1 LLRPRKQVQV
11 DKCRRIKFDRYRAEV
26 SRGVAVWRTVQ
37 VRAGRK
43 TIGVLMGYL
52 ALFTG
57 TYDAQIRQAFQEK
70 CRELDLNLLT
80 VYAGA
85 LGDPRLWSV
94 DENSVFDLMH
104 PDCVDGLILIS
115 SCLSSLFGV
124 DSVHHL
130 ARLHR
135 SLPLCS
141 IGIDIPG
148 VPSVVIDNRGG
159 MEAVLEHLIV
169 EHGCRR
175 PAFIAGAAG
184 NPEADVRL
192 GAYADVLRRH
202 DLAFDAAL
210 VVDGNFTNRD
220 GQAAM
225 EQLFARGVQFDA
237 VAAASDNMAFGA
249 MAVLR
254 KHGRRVPLELPVT
267 GFDDVQMAR
276 LDSPPLTTVAQP
288 FARMAGEAIHV
299 ILEQLAGRPVADC
312 VELPALLLVRQSCG
326 CGVRTRVAKPSH
338 RASASVPAAE
348 YLRTHGDALARAL
361 LTPLCIGSPEGLHS
375 ANRLLTAL
383 IPALAGNPD
392 PFLHAVEQLLEQ
404 ADNDAASCHALER
417 TIARLREELRCC
429 TEPALEDL
437 WHDARDL
444 IAHRAQRGQVQ
455 QRIDSD
461 NDYLRIVDLN
471 RYLTRAVDLPSLKH
485 ALLRMMP
492 LLGIS
497 NASFSR
503 YAEGVS
509 NELEPWVCILD
520 GQPFDPPPLRFPAQK
535 LVPPGVW
542 AEDRRRTRLVFPLL
556 CEGQRWG
563 VAVFEYTSGTGG
575 FQMLQDQVSVA
586 LSSIQ
591 LHQQVVEKTVLH
603 ERSVQ
608 ERQATAARM
617 EALSVLSGGVAHDL
631 NNVLGPMVALP
642 DVILEDLAHLDT
654 RSLPALSDICD
665 DMRSIKGAS
674 LRAAQT
680 IKDLLTLGRER
691 RVGTDPLDL
700 NALVSDCLTLE
711 TLGFM
716 PDELTQVEVSH
727 LLCEE
732 ALIVRAAEA
741 HLVRAITNLMRNA
754 LEALNGPGKV
764 GITTRSVD
772 LAQPW
777 LGYEIVP
784 PGSYAVITV
793 SDTGRGIDAAR
804 LARVFE
810 PFFSSKRIRQT
821 SGSGLGLAVVHGVV
835 KEHDGYLDV
844 TSQPGHGTSFSL
856 YFPRLNVAFETT
868 HRTSS
873 VPRGRARVLIIDD
886 EPTQLRT
893 ASRVLAQL
901 GYQIE
906 TQRSGAAAC
915 EIFAACAA
923 EAAIAVGRAACASPY
938 DLIIVDMALNE
949 EHDGLAV
956 IERVRTLFPGQ
967 RALIASGNAPPERA
981 EAAIVQGLGWLA
993 KPYTS
998 GALARAVEAA
1008 LTGSP

>member
-1 LLRPRKQVQV
+1 
-11 DKCRRIKFDRYRAEV
+11 
-26 SRGVAVWRTVQ
+26 
-37 VRAGRK
+37 
-43 TIGVLMGYL
+43 MGYL

-57 TYDAQIRQAFQEK
+57 TYDAQIRNAFQDK

-85 LGDPRLWSV
+85 HGDPRLWSV

-104 PDCVDGLILIS
+104 PTCVDGLVLIS
-115 SCLSSLFGV
+115 SCLASLFGLE
-124 DSVHHL
+124 SVHHL
-130 ARLHR
+130 AHLHR
-135 SLPLCS
+135 AIPMCS
-141 IGIDIPG
+141 IGIAVPG

-159 MEAVLEHLIV
+159 MEAAVEHLV
-169 EHGCRR
+169 GEHGRRR

-184 NPEADVRL
+184 NPEADVRFS
-192 GAYADVLRRH
+192 AYVEVLRKH
-202 DLAFDAAL
+202 GLTFDPEL

-225 EQLFARGVQFDA
+225 EQLLSRGVEFDA

-249 MAVLR
+249 LSVLR

-288 FARMAGEAIHV
+288 FAAMASEAIRMV
-299 ILEQLAGRPVADC
+299 LDQLAGRPVAAC
-312 VELPALLLVRQSCG
+312 VELPALFLVRQSCG
-326 CGVRTRVAKPSH
+326 CGVRTRLVKSSPRPSITL
-338 RASASVPAAE
+338 PAAQ
-348 YLRTHGDALARAL
+348 YLRENALFFRSTLTTAL
-361 LTPLCIGSPEGLHS
+361 GSAVPEG
-375 ANRLLTAL
+375 AKVAERLLAGL
-383 IPALAGNPD
+383 EPALTGNPD
-392 PFLHAVEQLLEQ
+392 PFLHAAEQLLEST
-404 ADNDAASCHALER
+404 DDDSASCRALEGGI
-417 TIARLREELRCC
+417 TRLREELRGCS
-429 TEPALEDL
+429 EPAFEDL
-437 WHDARDL
+437 WHDVRDL
-444 IAHRAQRGQVQ
+444 IAHRSQRGQVQ
-455 QRIDSD
+455 ERINLD

-471 RYLTRAVDLPSLKH
+471 RHLTRAVDLPSLKQ

-492 LLGIS
+492 SLGIA

-503 YAEGVS
+503 YADDS
-509 NELEPWVCILD
+509 LDELEPWVCMLD
-520 GQPFDPPPLRFPAQK
+520 GRPFDPPKVRFAAHQ

-542 AEDRRRTRLVFPLL
+542 QDDRRRTRLVFPLL
-556 CEGQRWG
+556 CEGERWG
-563 VAVFEYTSGTGG
+563 VAVFEYTGGTSG

-586 LSSIQ
+586 LSSIR
-591 LHQQVVEKTVLH
+591 LHQQVLEKTVLH

-642 DVILEDLAHLDT
+642 DVILEDLAHLD
-654 RSLPALSDICD
+654 RQSLPALGEICD
-665 DMRSIKGAS
+665 DMRSIKSAS

-716 PDELTQVEVSH
+716 PEELTQVEVCH

-732 ALIVRAAEA
+732 PLIVRAAEA
-741 HLVRAITNLMRNA
+741 HLVRAITNLVRNA
-754 LEALNGPGKV
+754 LEALDGPGKV
-764 GITTRSVD
+764 SITTRSAE
-772 LAQPW
+772 LSAPL
-777 LGYEIVP
+777 LGYEVVA
-784 PGSYAVITV
+784 PGSYAVVSV
-793 SDTGRGIDAAR
+793 SDTGRGIEAAG

-844 TSQPGHGTSFSL
+844 ASQPGQGTTFTL
-856 YFPRLNVAFETT
+856 YFPRIQVAIAAA
-868 HRTSS
+868 HPTSS
-873 VPRGRARVLIIDD
+873 LPRGRAKVLVVDD

-893 ASRVLAQL
+893 ASRVLGQL
-901 GYQIE
+901 GYEID
-906 TQRSGAAAC
+906 TLRSGSAAC
-915 EIFAACAA
+915 EAFAACAA
-923 EAAIAVGRAACASPY
+923 EQKANAVARAAAQSPY
-938 DLIIVDMALNE
+938 DLLIVDMALNE
-949 EHDGLAV
+949 DQDGLAV
-956 IERVRTLFPGQ
+956 IERVRALFPGQ

-981 EAAIVQGLGWLA
+981 AAAIAQGLGWLA

-1008 LTGSP
+1008 LAENS

>member
-1 LLRPRKQVQV
+1 
-11 DKCRRIKFDRYRAEV
+11 
-26 SRGVAVWRTVQ
+26 
-37 VRAGRK
+37 
-43 TIGVLMGYL
+43 MGYL

-57 TYDAQIRQAFQEK
+57 TYDAQIRNAFQEK

-104 PDCVDGLILIS
+104 PDCVDGLIMIS
-115 SCLSSLFGV
+115 SCLASLFGLE
-124 DSVHHL
+124 SVHHL
-130 ARLHR
+130 AHLHR

-141 IGIDIPG
+141 IGIAIPG

-159 MEAVLEHLIV
+159 MDAVLEHLIA

-184 NPEADVRL
+184 NPEADVRFD
-192 GAYADVLRRH
+192 AYVEVLRRH
-202 DLAFDAAL
+202 GLAFDPAL

-225 EQLFARGVQFDA
+225 EQLFARGVAFDA

-249 MAVLR
+249 MSVLR

-267 GFDDVQMAR
+267 GFDDVQLAR

-288 FARMAGEAIHV
+288 FATMAGEAIQIV
-299 ILEQLAGRPVADC
+299 LRQLAGHSVAEC

-326 CGVRTRVAKPSH
+326 CGVRTRMVKSKDRAST
-338 RASASVPAAE
+338 ASASE
-348 YLRTHGDALARAL
+348 YLRTHAGSLASAL
-361 LTPLCIGSPEGLHS
+361 TGPLGVAAPEGLRI
-375 ANRLLTAL
+375 ANRLLAAL
-383 IPALAGNPD
+383 LPALAGNPD
-392 PFLHAVEQLLEQ
+392 PFLSSVEQELENT
-404 ADNDAASCHALER
+404 DNDPASCNALECA
-417 TIARLREELRCC
+417 IAQLRDELRCC
-429 TEPALEDL
+429 AEPKLEDL

-444 IAHRAQRGQVQ
+444 ITHRGQRGQVQ
-455 QRIDSD
+455 ERIELD

-471 RYLTRAVDLPSLKH
+471 RHLTRAVDLPSLKQ

-492 LLGIS
+492 SLGIS

-503 YAEGVS
+503 YAEGS
-509 NELEPWVCILD
+509 NVELEPWVCMLD
-520 GQPFDPPPLRFPAQK
+520 GRPFDPPPARFAARQ
-535 LVPPGVW
+535 LVPAGIW
-542 AEDRRRTRLVFPLL
+542 DDQKRRTRLVFPLL
-556 CEGQRWG
+556 CEGERWG
-563 VAVFEYTSGTGG
+563 VAVFEYNGGTGG

-586 LSSIQ
+586 LSSIR

-617 EALSVLSGGVAHDL
+617 ESLSVLSGGVAHDL

-642 DVILEDLAHLDT
+642 DVILQDLGQLDPA
-654 RSLPALSDICD
+654 SLPALTEIRD
-665 DMRSIKGAS
+665 DMRSIKSAS

-691 RVGTDPLDL
+691 RVRTDPLDL

-711 TLGFM
+711 TLGFTTE
-716 PDELTQVEVSH
+716 DLTEVEISH

-732 ALIVRAAEA
+732 PLIVRAAEA
-741 HLVRAITNLMRNA
+741 HLVRAITNLVRNA
-754 LEALNGPGKV
+754 LEAIDGPGKV
-764 GITTRSVD
+764 EVITRAVNLTSP
-772 LAQPW
+772 L
-777 LGYEIVP
+777 LGYEAVP
-784 PGSYAVITV
+784 PGRYAVVTV
-793 SDTGRGIDAAR
+793 SDTGRGIDPAG
-804 LARVFE
+804 LLRVFE

-835 KEHDGYLDV
+835 KEHDGYLDIA
-844 TSQPGHGTSFSL
+844 SHPGEGTTFCL
-856 YFPRLNVAFETT
+856 YFPLLDVALESTAS
-868 HRTSS
+868 TSS
-873 VPRGRARVLIIDD
+873 VPRGRAKVLIIDD

-893 ASRVLAQL
+893 ASRVLGQL
-901 GYQIE
+901 GYEIE
-906 TQRSGAAAC
+906 TLRSGAAAC

-923 EAAIAVGRAACASPY
+923 EHRTVAGRGTSTSPY
-938 DLIIVDMALNE
+938 DLLIVDMVLNE
-949 EHDGLAV
+949 EQDGLAV
-956 IERVRTLFPGQ
+956 IERIRTLFPGQ
-967 RALIASGNAPPERA
+967 RALIASGNAPHERA

-1008 LTGSP
+1008 LTGSS

>member
-1 LLRPRKQVQV
+1 V
-11 DKCRRIKFDRYRAEV
+11 EV
-26 SRGVAVWRTVQ
+26 RSE
-37 VRAGRK
+37 RK

-57 TYDAQIRQAFQEK
+57 TYDAQIRNAFQEK
-70 CRELDLNLLT
+70 CREHDLNLLT

-104 PDCVDGLILIS
+104 PDCVDGLVLIS
-115 SCLSSLFGV
+115 SCLTSLFGLE
-124 DSVHHL
+124 SVHHL
-130 ARLHR
+130 AQLHR

-141 IGIDIPG
+141 IGVAIPG
-148 VPSVVIDNRGG
+148 VPSIVIDNRGG
-159 MEAVLEHLIV
+159 MEAVLEHLIG

-184 NPEADVRL
+184 NPEAEVRFR
-192 GAYADVLRRH
+192 AYQDVLGRH
-202 DLAFDAAL
+202 GLELDPAL

-220 GQAAM
+220 AQTAM
-225 EQLFARGVQFDA
+225 EQLLLHEVEFDA

-254 KHGRRVPLELPVT
+254 KHGRRVPLQLPVT

-288 FARMAGEAIHV
+288 FAAMAGEAIRV
-299 ILEQLAGRPVADC
+299 VLEQLAGRPVAEC
-312 VELPALLLVRQSCG
+312 VELPALFLVRQSCG
-326 CGVRTRVAKPSH
+326 CGVRTRLTTPVA
-338 RASASVPAAE
+338 RDRTAQPAAE
-348 YLRTHGDALARAL
+348 YIRTHCDSLVRAL
-361 LTPLCIGSPEGLHS
+361 MTPLGITSPEGLRV
-375 ANRLLTAL
+375 ADRLLAAL
-383 IPALAGNPD
+383 APALAGNPD
-392 PFLHAVEQLLEQ
+392 PFLHTIEQLLESS
-404 ADNDAASCHALER
+404 DDDPASCRALEN
-417 TIARLREELRCC
+417 TVTCLRDELRSCA
-429 TEPALEDL
+429 EPALEDL

-444 IAHRAQRGQVQ
+444 IAHRTQRGQVQ
-455 QRIDSD
+455 ERIDLD

-471 RYLTRAVDLPSLKH
+471 RHLTRAVDLPSLKQ

-503 YAEGVS
+503 YADGS
-509 NELEPWVCILD
+509 STELEPWVCMLN
-520 GQPFDPPPLRFPAQK
+520 GHQFDPPPVRFAAHR
-535 LVPPGVW
+535 LVPAGIW
-542 AEDRRRTRLVFPLL
+542 YNDRRRTRLVFPLL

-563 VAVFEYTSGTGG
+563 VAVFEYTGATGG

-586 LSSIQ
+586 LSSIR
-591 LHQQVVEKTVLH
+591 LHQQVLEKTVLH

-617 EALSVLSGGVAHDL
+617 AALSVLSGGVAHDL

-642 DVILEDLAHLDT
+642 DVILEDLNRLAPEL
-654 RSLPALSDICD
+654 RAALTEICD
-665 DMRSIKGAS
+665 DLRSIKGAS

-716 PDELTQVEVSH
+716 PEDLSEVEVSH

-732 ALIVRAAEA
+732 PLIVRAAEA
-741 HLVRAITNLMRNA
+741 HLVRAITNLVRNA
-754 LEALNGPGKV
+754 LEALDGPGQV
-764 GITTRSVD
+764 SVTTRAVD
-772 LAQPW
+772 VTQPL
-777 LGYEIVP
+777 LGYEVVP
-784 PGSYAVITV
+784 PGNYAVITV
-793 SDTGRGIDAAR
+793 SDTGRGIDAAG

-810 PFFSSKRIRQT
+810 PFFSSKRIRPT

-844 TSQPGHGTSFSL
+844 TSRPGHGTSFAL
-856 YFPRLNVAFETT
+856 FFPRLNVALDNT

-873 VPRGRARVLIIDD
+873 LPRGRAKVLVVDD

-893 ASRVLAQL
+893 ASRVLGQL
-901 GYQIE
+901 GYEID
-906 TQRSGAAAC
+906 TLRSGAAAR
-915 EIFAACAA
+915 EVFASFAAEQRANA
-923 EAAIAVGRAACASPY
+923 FSRAASASPY

-949 EHDGLAV
+949 DEDGLGV
-956 IERVRTLFPGQ
+956 VERIRAIFPGQ

-981 EAAIVQGLGWLA
+981 EAAILLGLGWLS

-1008 LTGSP
+1008 LGGCA

>member
-1 LLRPRKQVQV
+1 
-11 DKCRRIKFDRYRAEV
+11 
-26 SRGVAVWRTVQ
+26 
-37 VRAGRK
+37 
-43 TIGVLMGYL
+43 MGYL

-57 TYDAQIRQAFQEK
+57 TYDAQIRNAFQEK

-115 SCLSSLFGV
+115 SCLASLFGL
-124 DSVHHL
+124 DSVQHL
-130 ARLHR
+130 AHLHR

-141 IGIDIPG
+141 IGIAIPG

-159 MEAVLEHLIV
+159 MEAAVEHLV
-169 EHGCRR
+169 RDHGCRR

-184 NPEADVRL
+184 NPEAEVRFD
-192 GAYADVLRRH
+192 AYVEVLRRH
-202 DLAFDAAL
+202 DLPFDPAL

-220 GQAAM
+220 AQAAM
-225 EQLFARGVQFDA
+225 DQLLSREVEFDA

-254 KHGRRVPLELPVT
+254 QPGRRVPPGLPVT

-288 FARMAGEAIHV
+288 FEAMAGEAIRV
-299 ILEQLAGRPVADC
+299 VLEQLAGRPVADC
-312 VELPALLLVRQSCG
+312 VELPALFLVRQSCG
-326 CGVRTRVAKPSH
+326 CGVRTRLVRSVV
-338 RASASVPAAE
+338 RAATTQPAPE
-348 YLRTHGDALARAL
+348 YLRTHADSLTRAL
-361 LTPLCIGSPEGLHS
+361 MAPLCITSPEGLRTVD
-375 ANRLLTAL
+375 RLLAAL
-383 IPALAGNPD
+383 GPALAGNPE
-392 PFLHAVEQLLEQ
+392 PFLRTIEQLLESS
-404 ADNDAASCHALER
+404 DNDPAKCRALESA
-417 TIARLREELRCC
+417 IARLRDELRSCA
-429 TEPALEDL
+429 EPELEDL

-444 IAHRAQRGQVQ
+444 IAHRGQRGQVQ
-455 QRIDSD
+455 ERIDLD

-471 RYLTRAVDLPSLKH
+471 RHLTRAVDLPSLKQ
-485 ALLRMMP
+485 ALLSMMP
-492 LLGIS
+492 SLGIS

-503 YAEGVS
+503 YAEGS
-509 NELEPWVCILD
+509 TTELEPWVCMLD
-520 GQPFDPPPLRFPAQK
+520 GRPFDPPPVRFAARQ
-535 LVPPGVW
+535 LVPAGIW
-542 AEDRRRTRLVFPLL
+542 RNDRRRTRLVFPLL
-556 CEGQRWG
+556 CEGERWG
-563 VAVFEYTSGTGG
+563 VAVFEYSGGTGG

-586 LSSIQ
+586 LSSIR

-642 DVILEDLAHLDT
+642 DVILEDLARLAPDA
-654 RSLPALSDICD
+654 LPALHEICD

-716 PDELTQVEVSH
+716 PEDLAQVEVCH

-732 ALIVRAAEA
+732 PLIVRAAEA
-741 HLVRAITNLMRNA
+741 HLVRAITNLVRNA
-754 LEALNGPGKV
+754 LEAIDGPGKV
-764 GITTRSVD
+764 EVTTRSVD
-772 LAQPW
+772 LAEPL
-777 LGYEIVP
+777 LGYEVVA
-784 PGSYAVITV
+784 PGNYAVVTV
-793 SDTGRGIDAAR
+793 SDTGRGIDPVG
-804 LARVFE
+804 LVRVFE

-844 TSQPGHGTSFSL
+844 TSQPGHGTTFAL
-856 YFPRLNVAFETT
+856 YFPRINLALQPA

-873 VPRGRARVLIIDD
+873 LPRGRAKVLVIDD

-893 ASRVLAQL
+893 ASRVLGQL
-901 GYQIE
+901 GYEID
-906 TQRSGAAAC
+906 TLRSGAAAC
-915 EIFAACAA
+915 EVFAAFA
-923 EAAIAVGRAACASPY
+923 GRQPLGQSACLSPY
-938 DLIIVDMALNE
+938 DLLIVDMALNE
-949 EHDGLAV
+949 DQDGLAV
-956 IERVRTLFPGQ
+956 IERVRKLFPGQ
-967 RALIASGNAPPERA
+967 RALIASGNAPPDRA
-981 EAAIVQGLGWLA
+981 EAAISQGLGWLA

-998 GALARAVEAA
+998 GALARAVQAA
-1008 LTGSP
+1008 LTGNS

>member
-1 LLRPRKQVQV
+1 VQE
-11 DKCRRIKFDRYRAEV
+11 R
-26 SRGVAVWRTVQ
+26 S
-37 VRAGRK
+37 GRK

-57 TYDAQIRQAFQEK
+57 TYDAQIRNAFQEK

-115 SCLSSLFGV
+115 SCLTSLFGLE
-124 DSVHHL
+124 SVHHL
-130 ARLHR
+130 AELHR

-141 IGIDIPG
+141 IGVAIPG

-159 MEAVLEHLIV
+159 MEAVLEHLLAD
-169 EHGCRR
+169 HGCRR

-184 NPEADVRL
+184 NPEAEVRFR
-192 GAYADVLRRH
+192 AYVDVLTRH
-202 DLAFDAAL
+202 ELAFDPAL

-220 GQAAM
+220 AQTAM
-225 EQLFARGVQFDA
+225 EQLLAREVEFDA

-249 MAVLR
+249 LAVLR
-254 KHGRRVPLELPVT
+254 KHGLRVPLQVPVT

-288 FARMAGEAIHV
+288 FAAMAGEALRIV
-299 ILEQLAGRPVADC
+299 LEQLAGRPVAEC
-312 VELPALLLVRQSCG
+312 VELPALFLLRQSCG
-326 CGVRTRVAKPSH
+326 CGVRTRLATSTVRTNTPVST
-338 RASASVPAAE
+338 AE
-348 YLRTHGDALARAL
+348 YLHTHADFLVRAL
-361 LTPLCIGSPEGLHS
+361 IAPLCITSAEGLRT
-375 ANRLLTAL
+375 ADRLLAAL
-383 IPALAGNPD
+383 TPALAGNPD
-392 PFLHAVEQLLEQ
+392 PFLHTIEQLLES
-404 ADNDAASCHALER
+404 ADDDPASCRALENAV
-417 TIARLREELRCC
+417 ARLRDELRCC
-429 TEPALEDL
+429 ADPALEDL

-444 IAHRAQRGQVQ
+444 IAHRSQRGQVQ
-455 QRIDSD
+455 ERIDLD

-471 RYLTRAVDLPSLKH
+471 RYLTRAVDLPSLKQ

-503 YAEGVS
+503 YVEGSSTV
-509 NELEPWVCILD
+509 LEPWVCMLN
-520 GQPFDPPPLRFPAQK
+520 GHPFDPPPLRFAARQ
-535 LVPPGVW
+535 LVPAGIW
-542 AEDRRRTRLVFPLL
+542 HNDRRRTRLVFPLL

-563 VAVFEYTSGTGG
+563 VAVFEYSGATGG

-586 LSSIQ
+586 LSSIR
-591 LHQQVVEKTVLH
+591 LHQQVLEKTVLH

-608 ERQATAARM
+608 ERQATSARM
-617 EALSVLSGGVAHDL
+617 AALSVLSGGVAHDL

-642 DVILEDLAHLDT
+642 DVILEDLNRLAPES
-654 RSLPALSDICD
+654 RAVLSEIGADL
-665 DMRSIKGAS
+665 RSIKGAS

-711 TLGFM
+711 TLGFV
-716 PDELTQVEVSH
+716 PEDLTQVEVCH

-732 ALIVRAAEA
+732 PLIVRAAEA
-741 HLVRAITNLMRNA
+741 HLVRAITNLVRNA
-754 LEALNGPGKV
+754 LEALDGPGKV
-764 GITTRSVD
+764 SVTTRSVD
-772 LAQPW
+772 LTLPL
-777 LGYEIVP
+777 LGYEVVP
-784 PGSYAVITV
+784 PGSYAVVSV
-793 SDTGRGIDAAR
+793 SDTGRGIEAAG

-810 PFFSSKRIRQT
+810 PFFSSKRIRPT

-844 TSQPGHGTSFSL
+844 TSQPGQGTTFAL
-856 YFPRLNVAFETT
+856 YFPRINVTLDAT

-873 VPRGRARVLIIDD
+873 VPRGRAKVLVVDD

-893 ASRVLAQL
+893 ASRVLGQL
-901 GYQIE
+901 GYEID
-906 TQRSGAAAC
+906 TLRSGVAAREVFAT
-915 EIFAACAA
+915 FAAEQAA
-923 EAAIAVGRAACASPY
+923 SALGRTAWTSPY

-949 EHDGLAV
+949 DEDGLGV
-956 IERVRTLFPGQ
+956 IERIRAIFPGQ

-981 EAAIVQGLGWLA
+981 AAAILQGLGWLA

-998 GALARAVEAA
+998 GALARAVESA
-1008 LTGSP
+1008 LGANS

>member
-1 LLRPRKQVQV
+1 
-11 DKCRRIKFDRYRAEV
+11 
-26 SRGVAVWRTVQ
+26 
-37 VRAGRK
+37 
-43 TIGVLMGYL
+43 MGYL

-57 TYDAQIRQAFQEK
+57 TYDAQIRNAFQEK

-115 SCLSSLFGV
+115 SCLASRFGLE
-124 DSVHHL
+124 SVHHL
-130 ARLHR
+130 AHLHR

-141 IGIDIPG
+141 IGIAIPG

-159 MEAVLEHLIV
+159 MEAALEHLIV
-169 EHGCRR
+169 QHRCRR

-184 NPEADVRL
+184 NPEADVRFS
-192 GAYADVLRRH
+192 AYVDVLRRH
-202 DLAFDAAL
+202 ELEFDPAL

-220 GQAAM
+220 GQVAM
-225 EQLFARGVQFDA
+225 EQLIARGVAFDA

-249 MAVLR
+249 MSVLR
-254 KHGRRVPLELPVT
+254 NHGRRVPLELPVT

-288 FARMAGEAIHV
+288 FAAMAGEAIRMV
-299 ILEQLAGRPVADC
+299 LDQLAGCTVADC
-312 VELPALLLVRQSCG
+312 IELPALFLVRQSCG
-326 CGVRTRVAKPSH
+326 CGVRTRAVRTEV
-338 RASASVPAAE
+338 RASSSASTAE
-348 YLRTHGDALARAL
+348 YLRAHAGDLARAL
-361 LTPLCIGSPEGLHS
+361 SVPLGCAAPD
-375 ANRLLTAL
+375 AL
-383 IPALAGNPD
+383 QVAERWLAALAPALAGNPD
-392 PFLHAVEQLLEQ
+392 PFLLGVEEMLET
-404 ADNDAASCHALER
+404 AHDDSATCRALEGA
-417 TIARLREELRCC
+417 IAHLREELRGCSAP
-429 TEPALEDL
+429 ELEDL

-444 IAHRAQRGQVQ
+444 IAHRGQRGQVQ
-455 QRIDSD
+455 ERIDLD

-471 RYLTRAVDLPSLKH
+471 RHLARAIDLSSLKQ

-492 LLGIS
+492 SLGIA

-503 YAEGVS
+503 YAEGSTV
-509 NELEPWVCILD
+509 ELEPWVCMLD
-520 GQPFDPPPLRFPAQK
+520 GRPFDPPKLRFPARQ
-535 LVPPGVW
+535 LFPAGLW
-542 AEDRRRTRLVFPLL
+542 LDDRRRTRLVFPLL
-556 CEGQRWG
+556 CEGERWG
-563 VAVFEYTSGTGG
+563 VAVFEYTGGTGG

-586 LSSIQ
+586 LSSIR
-591 LHQQVVEKTVLH
+591 LHQQVLEKTLLH

-642 DVILEDLAHLDT
+642 DVILEDLSHLD
-654 RSLPALSDICD
+654 REALPTLAEICD
-665 DMRSIKGAS
+665 DMRSIKSAS

-711 TLGFM
+711 TLGLM
-716 PDELTQVEVSH
+716 PEDLLQVEVSH
-727 LLCEE
+727 LLCEGP
-732 ALIVRAAEA
+732 LIVRAAEA
-741 HLVRAITNLMRNA
+741 HLVRAITNLVRNA
-754 LEALNGPGKV
+754 LEAIEGPGNV
-764 GITTRSVD
+764 HVTTRAVELTSP
-772 LAQPW
+772 L
-777 LGYEIVP
+777 LGYEVVAA
-784 PGSYAVITV
+784 GSYAVVSV
-793 SDTGRGIDAAR
+793 SDTGRGIEPAG
-804 LARVFE
+804 LVRVFE
-810 PFFSSKRIRQT
+810 PFFSSKRVRQT

-844 TSQPGHGTSFSL
+844 ASQPGHGTTFTL
-856 YFPRLNVAFETT
+856 YFPRIHVALQAA
-868 HRTSS
+868 RQTSS
-873 VPRGRARVLIIDD
+873 LPRGRAKVLVIDD

-893 ASRVLAQL
+893 ASRVLGQL
-901 GYQIE
+901 GYEID
-906 TQRSGAAAC
+906 TLRSGAAAC
-915 EIFAACAA
+915 DVFAAYVA
-923 EAAIAVGRAACASPY
+923 ERQTNTIGRATSSSPY

-949 EHDGLAV
+949 ADDGLAV
-956 IERVRTLFPGQ
+956 IERIRTLFPGQ

-1008 LTGSP
+1008 LIGNSQCAGANTTAP

>member
-1 LLRPRKQVQV
+1 
-11 DKCRRIKFDRYRAEV
+11 
-26 SRGVAVWRTVQ
+26 
-37 VRAGRK
+37 
-43 TIGVLMGYL
+43 MGYL

-57 TYDAQIRQAFQEK
+57 TYDAQIRNAFLEK

-94 DENSVFDLMH
+94 NENSVFDLMH
-104 PDCVDGLILIS
+104 PDCVDGLVLIS
-115 SCLSSLFGV
+115 NCLASLFGLE
-124 DSVHHL
+124 SVHHL

-141 IGIDIPG
+141 IGMPISG

-159 MEAVLEHLIV
+159 MEAAIEHLIRD
-169 EHGCRR
+169 HGCRR

-184 NPEADVRL
+184 NPEAEARF
-192 GAYADVLRRH
+192 GAYVDVLRRH

-225 EQLFARGVQFDA
+225 ERLLARNVEFDA
-237 VAAASDNMAFGA
+237 VAAASDDMAFGA
-249 MAVLR
+249 MAALR

-288 FARMAGEAIHV
+288 FEAMAGEAIHL
-299 ILEQLAGRPVADC
+299 ILEQLARRPVAEV
-312 VELPALLLVRQSCG
+312 VELPVQFLVRQSCG
-326 CGVRTRVAKPSH
+326 CGVRTRLAKSVI
-338 RASASVPAAE
+338 RAGRPLSAPE
-348 YLRTHGDALARAL
+348 YLRTHESALAGAL
-361 LTPLCIGSPEGLHS
+361 TTPLGVVSPEGLLI

-383 IPALAGNPD
+383 APALGGNPD
-392 PFLHAVEQLLEQ
+392 PFLRTVEQLLES
-404 ADNDAASCHALER
+404 ADNDPAKCRALENA
-417 TIARLREELRCC
+417 IARLRDELRCC
-429 TEPALEDL
+429 ADSELEDL

-444 IAHRAQRGQVQ
+444 VAHHSQRGHVQ
-455 QRIDSD
+455 QRIDVD
-461 NDYLRIVDLN
+461 NDHLRIVDLN
-471 RYLTRAVDLPSLKH
+471 RHLSRAVDLPSLKR
-485 ALLRMMP
+485 ALLSMMP
-492 LLGIS
+492 SLGIS

-503 YAEGVS
+503 YAEDS
-509 NELEPWVCILD
+509 TAELEPWVCMRD
-520 GQPFDPPPLRFPAQK
+520 GRLFEPPPLRFAARQ
-535 LVPPGVW
+535 LVPPGIW
-542 AEDRRRTRLVFPLL
+542 YDDRRCTRLVFPLL
-556 CEGQRWG
+556 CEGRRWG
-563 VAVFEYTSGTGG
+563 VAVFESSGGAGG

-642 DVILEDLAHLDT
+642 DVILEDLAQLDCE
-654 RSLPALSDICD
+654 SLPALTEIRD
-665 DMRSIKGAS
+665 DMRSIKSAS

-680 IKDLLTLGRER
+680 IRDLLTLGRAR
-691 RVGTDPLDL
+691 RMSTDPLDL
-700 NALVSDCLTLE
+700 NALMSDCLTLE

-716 PDELTQVEVSH
+716 PKDLTQVEICH
-727 LLCEE
+727 LWCEE
-732 ALIVRAAEA
+732 PLIVRAAEA
-741 HLVRAITNLMRNA
+741 HLVRAVTNLVRNA
-754 LEALNGPGKV
+754 LEAIDGPGKV
-764 GITTRSVD
+764 WVTTRSVE
-772 LAQPW
+772 LTLPL
-777 LGYEIVP
+777 LGYEAVP
-784 PGSYAVITV
+784 PGSYAVVTV
-793 SDTGRGIDAAR
+793 SDTGRGIAPAD
-804 LARVFE
+804 LPRVFE
-810 PFFSSKRIRQT
+810 PFFSSKRVRQT

-844 TSQPGHGTSFSL
+844 TSWPGQGTTFAL
-856 YFPRLNVAFETT
+856 YFPRLEVTLEAI

-873 VPRGRARVLIIDD
+873 VPRGRAKVLIIDD

-893 ASRVLAQL
+893 ASRVLGQL
-901 GYQIE
+901 GYE
-906 TQRSGAAAC
+906 THTLRSGVAAC
-915 EIFAACAA
+915 EVFAACAA
-923 EAAIAVGRAACASPY
+923 ERQAIAVGRTTCTSPY

-949 EHDGLAV
+949 DQDGLAV
-956 IERVRTLFPGQ
+956 IERIRTLFPGQ

-981 EAAIVQGLGWLA
+981 EAAISQGLGWLA

-998 GALARAVEAA
+998 GALARAVEAS
-1008 LTGSP
+1008 LTATA

>member
-1 LLRPRKQVQV
+1 
-11 DKCRRIKFDRYRAEV
+11 
-26 SRGVAVWRTVQ
+26 
-37 VRAGRK
+37 
-43 TIGVLMGYL
+43 MGYL

-57 TYDAQIRQAFQEK
+57 TYDAQIRNAFQEK

-115 SCLSSLFGV
+115 SCLASLFGLE
-124 DSVHHL
+124 SVHHL
-130 ARLHR
+130 AQLHR

-141 IGIDIPG
+141 IGIAIPG

-159 MEAVLEHLIV
+159 MEAAVEHLV
-169 EHGCRR
+169 GEHGRRR

-184 NPEADVRL
+184 NPEADVRFS
-192 GAYADVLRRH
+192 AYVDVLHRH
-202 DLAFDAAL
+202 DIAFDPAL

-225 EQLFARGVQFDA
+225 EHLLARGVEFDA

-249 MAVLR
+249 MSVLR
-254 KHGRRVPLELPVT
+254 KHGRRIPLELPVT

-288 FARMAGEAIHV
+288 FSAMAGEALRIV
-299 ILEQLAGRPVADC
+299 LDQLAGRPVPGC
-312 VELPALLLVRQSCG
+312 VELPALFLVRQSCG
-326 CGVRTRVAKPSH
+326 CGVRTRVVRPERPSM
-338 RASASVPAAE
+338 ALSAAE
-348 YLRTHGDALARAL
+348 YLRTHADTLARAVIDAL
-361 LTPLCIGSPEGLHS
+361 GLAAPEGPQV
-375 ANRLLTAL
+375 AERLLAAL
-383 IPALAGNPD
+383 EPALAGSPD
-392 PFLHAVEQLLEQ
+392 PFLHAIEQVLVA
-404 ADNDAASCHALER
+404 ADDDSGACRALEGAV
-417 TIARLREELRCC
+417 ARLREKFRYCR
-429 TEPALEDL
+429 EPELEDL
-437 WHDARDL
+437 WHDVRDL
-444 IAHRAQRGQVQ
+444 IAHRSQRGQVQ
-455 QRIDSD
+455 ERINLD

-471 RYLTRAVDLPSLKH
+471 RHLTRAVDLPSLKQ

-492 LLGIS
+492 SLGIA

-503 YAEGVS
+503 YAEGSTV
-509 NELEPWVCILD
+509 ELEPWVCMLD
-520 GQPFDPPPLRFPAQK
+520 GRAFDPPKIRFPARQ
-535 LVPPGVW
+535 LVPPGIW
-542 AEDRRRTRLVFPLL
+542 LDDRRRTRLVFPLL
-556 CEGQRWG
+556 CEGERWG
-563 VAVFEYTSGTGG
+563 VAVFEYTGGTGG

-586 LSSIQ
+586 LSSIR

-642 DVILEDLAHLDT
+642 DVILEDLAYLDGE
-654 RSLPALSDICD
+654 SLPTLDEICD
-665 DMRSIKGAS
+665 DMRSIKSAS

-711 TLGFM
+711 TLGFV
-716 PDELTQVEVSH
+716 PEELTQVEVSH

-732 ALIVRAAEA
+732 PLIVRAAEA
-741 HLVRAITNLMRNA
+741 HLVRAITNLVRNA
-754 LEALNGPGKV
+754 LEAIDGPGQV
-764 GITTRSVD
+764 AVTTRSVD
-772 LAQPW
+772 LSTPH
-777 LGYEIVP
+777 LGYEVVA
-784 PGSYAVITV
+784 PGSYAVVSV
-793 SDTGRGIDAAR
+793 SDTGRGIDPAG
-804 LARVFE
+804 LVRVFE

-844 TSQPGHGTSFSL
+844 TSQRGQGTTFSL
-856 YFPRLNVAFETT
+856 YFPRIHVALEVA
-868 HRTSS
+868 HKTSS
-873 VPRGRARVLIIDD
+873 LPRGRAKVLVIDD

-893 ASRVLAQL
+893 ASRVLGQL
-901 GYQIE
+901 GYEID
-906 TQRSGAAAC
+906 TLRSGVTAC
-915 EIFAACAA
+915 EVFATCAERETRNGPRTA
-923 EAAIAVGRAACASPY
+923 NESPY
-938 DLIIVDMALNE
+938 DLIIVDMSLNE
-949 EHDGLAV
+949 DQDGLAV
-956 IERVRTLFPGQ
+956 IERIRKLFPGQ

-981 EAAIVQGLGWLA
+981 EAAILQGLGWLA

-1008 LTGSP
+1008 LTGCI

>member
-1 LLRPRKQVQV
+1 
-11 DKCRRIKFDRYRAEV
+11 
-26 SRGVAVWRTVQ
+26 
-37 VRAGRK
+37 
-43 TIGVLMGYL
+43 MGYL

-57 TYDAQIRQAFQEK
+57 TYDAQIRNAFQDK

-115 SCLSSLFGV
+115 SCLASLFGLE
-124 DSVHHL
+124 SVHHL
-130 ARLHR
+130 AHLHR

-141 IGIDIPG
+141 IGLEIPG

-159 MEAVLEHLIV
+159 MEAALEHLV
-169 EHGCRR
+169 GEHGCRR

-184 NPEADVRL
+184 NPEADVRFS
-192 GAYADVLRRH
+192 AYVDVLRRH
-202 DLAFDAAL
+202 ELSIDPAL

-225 EQLFARGVQFDA
+225 ERLLASGVEFDA

-249 MAVLR
+249 MSVLR

-288 FARMAGEAIHV
+288 FAAMADEAVRV
-299 ILEQLAGRPVADC
+299 ILDQLAGRPVAEC
-312 VELPALLLVRQSCG
+312 VELPALFVVRQSCG
-326 CGVRTRVAKPSH
+326 CGVRSRFV
-338 RASASVPAAE
+338 RPADRPRTTLSPAE
-348 YLRTHGDALARAL
+348 YLRVHASSLFQALTASAGIDVQESLRVAEPLLGAL
-361 LTPLCIGSPEGLHS
+361 EPALVGSPE
-375 ANRLLTAL
+375 
-383 IPALAGNPD
+383 
-392 PFLHAVEQLLEQ
+392 PFLHTIEQLLES
-404 ADNDAASCHALER
+404 ANDDWSTCRALEA
-417 TIARLREELRCC
+417 TLARLREEFRGCS
-429 TEPALEDL
+429 EPELEDL

-444 IAHRAQRGQVQ
+444 IAHRSQRGQVQ
-455 QRIDSD
+455 ERIDLD

-471 RYLTRAVDLPSLKH
+471 RHLTRATDLPSLKQ

-492 LLGIS
+492 SLGIS

-503 YAEGVS
+503 YADGS
-509 NELEPWVCILD
+509 NVELEPWVCMLD
-520 GQPFDPPPLRFPAQK
+520 GRPFDPPKVRFAARE
-535 LVPPGVW
+535 LVPPGLW
-542 AEDRRRTRLVFPLL
+542 LDDRRRTRLVFPLL
-556 CEGQRWG
+556 CEGERWG
-563 VAVFEYTSGTGG
+563 VAVFEYTGGTGG

-586 LSSIQ
+586 LSSIR
-591 LHQQVVEKTVLH
+591 LHKQVVEKTVLH

-642 DVILEDLAHLDT
+642 DVILEDLAHLDQE
-654 RSLPALSDICD
+654 SLPTLSEICD

-691 RVGTDPLDL
+691 RVGTEPLDL

-711 TLGFM
+711 TLGFL
-716 PDELTQVEVSH
+716 PEDLTQVEVCQ

-732 ALIVRAAEA
+732 SLVVRAAEA
-741 HLVRAITNLMRNA
+741 HLVRAITNLVRNA
-754 LEALNGPGKV
+754 LEAIDGPGKV
-764 GITTRSVD
+764 DVTTRAVD
-772 LAQPW
+772 LSSPL
-777 LGYEIVP
+777 LGYEVIA
-784 PGSYAVITV
+784 PGSYAVVSV
-793 SDTGRGIDAAR
+793 SDTGRGIAPAG
-804 LARVFE
+804 LVRVFE

-844 TSQPGHGTSFSL
+844 TSQPGQGTTFSL
-856 YFPRLNVAFETT
+856 YFPRIHVALEAA
-868 HRTSS
+868 HKTSS
-873 VPRGRARVLIIDD
+873 LPRGRAKVLVIDD

-893 ASRVLAQL
+893 ASRVLGQL
-901 GYQIE
+901 GYEID
-906 TQRSGAAAC
+906 TLRSGIAAC
-915 EIFAACAA
+915 EQFAACAVEQRTNGSA
-923 EAAIAVGRAACASPY
+923 WSANGSPY

-956 IERVRTLFPGQ
+956 IEHIRAHFPGQ
-967 RALIASGNAPPERA
+967 RALIASGNAPPDRA
-981 EAAIVQGLGWLA
+981 AAAIMQGLGWLA

-1008 LTGSP
+1008 LSGHPPPSR

>member
-1 LLRPRKQVQV
+1 M
-11 DKCRRIKFDRYRAEV
+11 
-26 SRGVAVWRTVQ
+26 SVWRGVQ

-57 TYDAQIRQAFQEK
+57 TYDAHIRSAFQEK

-94 DENSVFDLMH
+94 DENSDFDLMH
-104 PDCVDGLILIS
+104 PDCVDGLVLIS
-115 SCLSSLFGV
+115 SCLASLFGLEG
-124 DSVHHL
+124 VHHL
-130 ARLHR
+130 AHLHR

-141 IGIDIPG
+141 IGIAITG

-159 MEAVLEHLIV
+159 MEAALEHLIG

-184 NPEADVRL
+184 NPEADLRF
-192 GAYADVLRRH
+192 GAYMAVLRRH
-202 DLAFDAAL
+202 DLAFDPAL
-210 VVDGNFTNRD
+210 VVDGNFTNRE

-225 EQLFARGVQFDA
+225 EQLLARAVEFDA
-237 VAAASDNMAFGA
+237 VAAASDDMALGA

-254 KHGRRVPLELPVT
+254 KHGRRVPLDLPVT
-267 GFDDVQMAR
+267 GFDDVEMAR

-288 FARMAGEAIHV
+288 FAAMAEEAIRV
-299 ILEQLAGRPVADC
+299 VLEQLAGRAVKDC
-312 VELPALLLVRQSCG
+312 VELPAQFLIRQSCG
-326 CGVRTRVAKPSH
+326 CGVRTRLVKSMV
-338 RASASVPAAE
+338 RAGTPLSAPE
-348 YLRTHGDALARAL
+348 YLRTQYSALSNAL
-361 LTPLCIGSPEGLHS
+361 TTPLGVASTEGLRI
-375 ANRLLTAL
+375 ADRLLTAL
-383 IPALAGNPD
+383 APAFAGNPD
-392 PFLHAVEQLLEQ
+392 PFLRTVEQLL
-404 ADNDAASCHALER
+404 DIGNDDPAVCRALESA
-417 TIARLREELRCC
+417 IARLRDELRCC
-429 TEPALEDL
+429 ADPELEDL

-444 IAHRAQRGQVQ
+444 IAHHGQRGYVQ
-455 QRIDSD
+455 QRIDVD
-461 NDYLRIVDLN
+461 NDHLRIVDLN
-471 RYLTRAVDLPSLKH
+471 RHLSRAVDLPSLKQ
-485 ALLRMMP
+485 ALLSTMP
-492 LLGIS
+492 SLGIS

-503 YAEGVS
+503 YVEDSTA
-509 NELEPWVCILD
+509 ELEPWVCMLD
-520 GQPFDPPPLRFPAQK
+520 GRPFEPPQARFAARQ
-535 LVPPGVW
+535 LVPAGIW
-542 AEDRRRTRLVFPLL
+542 QDDTRCTRVVFPLL

-563 VAVFEYTSGTGG
+563 VAVFDCAGGAGG

-586 LSSIQ
+586 LSNIQ

-642 DVILEDLAHLDT
+642 DVILEDLDRLDLP
-654 RSLPALSDICD
+654 SLTEICD
-665 DMRSIKGAS
+665 DMRIIKGAS

-691 RVGTDPLDL
+691 RIGTDPLDL
-700 NALVSDCLTLE
+700 NALVCDSLTLE

-716 PDELTQVEVSH
+716 PEDLAQVEICH

-732 ALIVRAAEA
+732 PLIVRAAEA
-741 HLVRAITNLMRNA
+741 HLVRAITNLVRNA
-754 LEALNGPGKV
+754 LEAIDGPGKICV
-764 GITTRSVD
+764 TTRSVD
-772 LAQPW
+772 LTVPL
-777 LGYEIVP
+777 LGYEVVA
-784 PGSYAVITV
+784 PGSYAVVSV
-793 SDTGRGIDAAR
+793 SDTGRGIDPGG
-804 LARVFE
+804 LLRVFE
-810 PFFSSKRIRQT
+810 PFFSSKRIKQT

-844 TSQPGHGTSFSL
+844 TSEPGQGTTFAL
-856 YFPRLNVAFETT
+856 YFPRLKEELEAT

-873 VPRGRARVLIIDD
+873 LPRGRAKVLIIDD

-893 ASRVLAQL
+893 ASRVLGQL
-901 GYQIE
+901 GYEID
-906 TQRSGAAAC
+906 TLRSGAAAC
-915 EIFAACAA
+915 EVFAACVS
-923 EAAIAVGRAACASPY
+923 ERRTTAVGRTAYASPY
-938 DLIIVDMALNE
+938 DLIIVDMSLNE
-949 EHDGLAV
+949 DQDGLAV

-981 EAAIVQGLGWLA
+981 EAAILQGLGWLA

-1008 LTGSP
+1008 LNGNS

>member
-1 LLRPRKQVQV
+1 
-11 DKCRRIKFDRYRAEV
+11 
-26 SRGVAVWRTVQ
+26 
-37 VRAGRK
+37 
-43 TIGVLMGYL
+43 MGYL

-57 TYDAQIRQAFQEK
+57 TYDAQIRNAFQDK

-115 SCLSSLFGV
+115 SCLASLFGLE
-124 DSVHHL
+124 SVHHL
-130 ARLHR
+130 AHHHR
-135 SLPLCS
+135 SLPMCS
-141 IGIDIPG
+141 IGIAIPG

-159 MEAVLEHLIV
+159 MEAALEHLIGV
-169 EHGCRR
+169 HGCRR

-184 NPEADVRL
+184 NPEADVRFS
-192 GAYADVLRRH
+192 AYVEVLRKH
-202 DLAFDAAL
+202 DLAFDPAL

-220 GQAAM
+220 GQAAT
-225 EQLFARGVQFDA
+225 EQLLARNVEFDA

-288 FARMAGEAIHV
+288 FAAMAGEAIRV
-299 ILEQLAGRPVADC
+299 VLEQLAGRPVADC
-312 VELPALLLVRQSCG
+312 VELPALFLIRQSCG
-326 CGVRTRVAKPSH
+326 CGVRTRLIRPVVRTGTA
-338 RASASVPAAE
+338 RSASE
-348 YLRTHGDALARAL
+348 YLGAHAGALASTLATQL
-361 LTPLCIGSPEGLHS
+361 SLAAPEGPRI
-375 ANRLLTAL
+375 ANRLLDAL
-383 IPALAGNPD
+383 LPALAGNPD
-392 PFLHAVEQLLEQ
+392 PFLHTIEHLLESVS
-404 ADNDAASCHALER
+404 DDPSSCRSLESG
-417 TIARLREELRCC
+417 IARLRDDLRCC
-429 TEPALEDL
+429 VEPELEDL

-444 IAHRAQRGQVQ
+444 IAHRGQRGQVQ
-455 QRIDSD
+455 ERIDLD

-471 RYLTRAVDLPSLKH
+471 RHLTRAVDLPSLKQ

-492 LLGIS
+492 SLGIA

-503 YAEGVS
+503 YAEGS
-509 NELEPWVCILD
+509 NLELEPWVCMLD
-520 GQPFDPPPLRFPAQK
+520 GRAFDPPNVRFAARQ
-535 LVPPGVW
+535 LVPAGIW
-542 AEDRRRTRLVFPLL
+542 HDDRRRTRLVFPLL

-563 VAVFEYTSGTGG
+563 VAVFEYTGGTGG

-586 LSSIQ
+586 LSSIR

-642 DVILEDLAHLDT
+642 DVILEDLAHLDAE
-654 RSLPALSDICD
+654 SLPALSDICD

-716 PDELTQVEVSH
+716 PEDLSQVEVSH

-732 ALIVRAAEA
+732 PLIVRAAEA
-741 HLVRAITNLMRNA
+741 HLVRAITNLVRNA
-754 LEALNGPGKV
+754 LEAIDGPGKV
-764 GITTRSVD
+764 EVTTRSVD
-772 LAQPW
+772 LTAPL
-777 LGYEIVP
+777 LGYEAVA
-784 PGSYAVITV
+784 PGSYAVVTV
-793 SDTGRGIDAAR
+793 SDTGRGIDPAG
-804 LARVFE
+804 LVRVFE

-844 TSQPGHGTSFSL
+844 TSQLGQGTTFSL
-856 YFPRLNVAFETT
+856 YFPRLQVALEAS
-868 HRTSS
+868 HKTSAL
-873 VPRGRARVLIIDD
+873 PRGRAKVLVIDD

-893 ASRVLAQL
+893 ASRVLGQL
-901 GYQIE
+901 GYEID
-906 TQRSGAAAC
+906 TLRSGITAC
-915 EIFAACAA
+915 EVFAAYAA
-923 EAAIAVGRAACASPY
+923 EHQPNGNGRAVSASPY
-938 DLIIVDMALNE
+938 DLLIVDMALNE

-956 IERVRTLFPGQ
+956 IERVRALFPGQ

-981 EAAIVQGLGWLA
+981 EAAIAQGLGWLA

-1008 LTGSP
+1008 LT

>member
-1 LLRPRKQVQV
+1 
-11 DKCRRIKFDRYRAEV
+11 
-26 SRGVAVWRTVQ
+26 
-37 VRAGRK
+37 
-43 TIGVLMGYL
+43 MGYL

-57 TYDAQIRQAFQEK
+57 TYDAQIRNAFQDK

-115 SCLSSLFGV
+115 SCLASLFGLE
-124 DSVHHL
+124 SVHHL
-130 ARLHR
+130 AHLHR

-141 IGIDIPG
+141 VGLAIPG

-159 MEAVLEHLIV
+159 MEAALEHLV
-169 EHGCRR
+169 GHHGRRR

-184 NPEADVRL
+184 NPEADVRFS
-192 GAYADVLRRH
+192 AYVDVLRRH
-202 DLAFDAAL
+202 ELGFDPAL

-225 EQLFARGVQFDA
+225 EQLLARGIEFDA

-249 MAVLR
+249 MSVLR

-288 FARMAGEAIHV
+288 FAAMADEAVRIV
-299 ILEQLAGRPVADC
+299 LDQLAGRPVPEC
-312 VELPALLLVRQSCG
+312 IELPALFVVRQSCG
-326 CGVRTRVAKPSH
+326 CGVRTRIVRPLD
-338 RASASVPAAE
+338 RPTSALSAAE
-348 YLRTHGDALARAL
+348 HLRVNAGSLLSALTASPGVAAPESLRVAEPLLGAL
-361 LTPLCIGSPEGLHS
+361 EPALVGSPE
-375 ANRLLTAL
+375 
-383 IPALAGNPD
+383 
-392 PFLHAVEQLLEQ
+392 PFLHTIEQLLEG
-404 ADNDAASCHALER
+404 ANDDSSTCRALEAA
-417 TIARLREELRCC
+417 IARLREEFRGCS
-429 TEPALEDL
+429 EPELEDL

-444 IAHRAQRGQVQ
+444 IAHRSQRGQVQ
-455 QRIDSD
+455 ERIDLD

-471 RYLTRAVDLPSLKH
+471 RHLTRATDLPSLKQ

-492 LLGIS
+492 SLGIA

-503 YAEGVS
+503 YADGS
-509 NELEPWVCILD
+509 NVELEPWVCMLD
-520 GQPFDPPPLRFPAQK
+520 GRPFDPPRVRFAARQ
-535 LVPPGVW
+535 LVPPGIW
-542 AEDRRRTRLVFPLL
+542 FDDRRRTRLVFPLL
-556 CEGQRWG
+556 CEGERWG
-563 VAVFEYTSGTGG
+563 VAVFEYTGGTGG

-586 LSSIQ
+586 LSSIR

-642 DVILEDLAHLDT
+642 DVILEDLAYLD
-654 RSLPALSDICD
+654 RHSLPTLSEICD
-665 DMRSIKGAS
+665 DMRSIKSAS

-716 PDELTQVEVSH
+716 PEDLMQVEVCH

-732 ALIVRAAEA
+732 PLIVRAAEA
-741 HLVRAITNLMRNA
+741 HVVRAITNLVRNA
-754 LEALNGPGKV
+754 LEALDGPGKV
-764 GITTRSVD
+764 DVTTRAVD
-772 LAQPW
+772 LSTPL
-777 LGYEIVP
+777 LGYEVIA
-784 PGSYAVITV
+784 PGSYAVVSV
-793 SDTGRGIDAAR
+793 SDTGRGIAPAG
-804 LARVFE
+804 LVRVFE

-844 TSQPGHGTSFSL
+844 TSQPGQGTTFSL
-856 YFPRLNVAFETT
+856 YFPRIHVALEVT
-868 HRTSS
+868 HKTSS
-873 VPRGRARVLIIDD
+873 LPRGRAKVLVIDD

-893 ASRVLAQL
+893 ASRVLGQL
-901 GYQIE
+901 GYE
-906 TQRSGAAAC
+906 VDTLRSGAAALDL
-915 EIFAACAA
+915 FSACAA
-923 EAAIAVGRAACASPY
+923 ERPSHTLARAANDSPY
-938 DLIIVDMALNE
+938 DLLIVDMALNE

-956 IERVRTLFPGQ
+956 IEEIRASFPGQ

-981 EAAIVQGLGWLA
+981 EAAILQGLGWLA

-1008 LTGSP
+1008 LADRG

>member
-1 LLRPRKQVQV
+1 
-11 DKCRRIKFDRYRAEV
+11 
-26 SRGVAVWRTVQ
+26 
-37 VRAGRK
+37 
-43 TIGVLMGYL
+43 MGYL

-57 TYDAQIRQAFQEK
+57 TYDAQIRNAFQEK

-115 SCLSSLFGV
+115 SCLASLFGLE
-124 DSVHHL
+124 SVHHL
-130 ARLHR
+130 AHLHR
-135 SLPLCS
+135 NLPLCS
-141 IGIDIPG
+141 IGLAIPG

-159 MEAVLEHLIV
+159 MEAALEHLV
-169 EHGCRR
+169 GEHGCRR

-184 NPEADVRL
+184 NPEADVRFS
-192 GAYADVLRRH
+192 AYVDVLRRH
-202 DLAFDAAL
+202 DLPFDSAL

-225 EQLFARGVQFDA
+225 ERLMASGIEFDA

-249 MAVLR
+249 MSVLR
-254 KHGRRVPLELPVT
+254 RHGKRIPLELPVT

-288 FARMAGEAIHV
+288 FAAMAEEAVRV
-299 ILEQLAGRPVADC
+299 ILDQLAGRPVADC
-312 VELPALLLVRQSCG
+312 VELPALFVVRQSCG
-326 CGVRTRVAKPSH
+326 CGVRTRLVRPADRPST
-338 RASASVPAAE
+338 ALSPAE
-348 YLRTHGDALARAL
+348 YLRVNASSLFSALTESPGVDVQESLRVAEPLLGAL
-361 LTPLCIGSPEGLHS
+361 EPALVGSPE
-375 ANRLLTAL
+375 
-383 IPALAGNPD
+383 
-392 PFLHAVEQLLEQ
+392 PFLHTIEQLLES
-404 ADNDAASCHALER
+404 ANDDWSTCRALEAAL
-417 TIARLREELRCC
+417 ARLREEFRGCS
-429 TEPALEDL
+429 EPELEDL

-444 IAHRAQRGQVQ
+444 IAHRSQRGQVQ
-455 QRIDSD
+455 ERIDLD

-471 RYLTRAVDLPSLKH
+471 RHLTRATDLPSLKQ

-492 LLGIS
+492 SLGIA

-503 YAEGVS
+503 YADGS
-509 NELEPWVCILD
+509 NVELEPWVCMLD
-520 GQPFDPPPLRFPAQK
+520 GRPFDPPKVRFAARQ
-535 LVPPGVW
+535 LVPPGLW
-542 AEDRRRTRLVFPLL
+542 FDDRRRTRLVFPLL
-556 CEGQRWG
+556 CEGERWG
-563 VAVFEYTSGTGG
+563 VAVFEYTGGTGG

-586 LSSIQ
+586 LSSIR

-642 DVILEDLAHLDT
+642 DVILEDLAHLD
-654 RSLPALSDICD
+654 REDLPSLPDICD

-716 PDELTQVEVSH
+716 PEDLTQVEVCH
-727 LLCEE
+727 LLCDEP
-732 ALIVRAAEA
+732 LIVRAAEA
-741 HLVRAITNLMRNA
+741 HLVRAITNLVRNA
-754 LEALNGPGKV
+754 LEAIDGPGKV
-764 GITTRSVD
+764 DVTTRAVD
-772 LAQPW
+772 LSAPL
-777 LGYEIVP
+777 LGYEVIA
-784 PGSYAVITV
+784 PGSYAVVSV
-793 SDTGRGIDAAR
+793 SDTGRGIAPAG
-804 LARVFE
+804 LVRVFE

-844 TSQPGHGTSFSL
+844 TSQPGQGTTFSL
-856 YFPRLNVAFETT
+856 YFPRIHVTLDTT
-868 HRTSS
+868 RKTSS
-873 VPRGRARVLIIDD
+873 LPRGRAKVLVIDD

-893 ASRVLAQL
+893 ASRVLGQL
-901 GYQIE
+901 GYEID
-906 TQRSGAAAC
+906 TLRSGVAAC
-915 EIFAACAA
+915 EVFAACAV
-923 EAAIAVGRAACASPY
+923 EHRLNGSPY

-956 IERVRTLFPGQ
+956 IERIRSHFPGQ
-967 RALIASGNAPPERA
+967 RALIASGNAPPDRA
-981 EAAIVQGLGWLA
+981 AAAIQQGLGWLA

-1008 LTGSP
+1008 LSGHS

>member
-1 LLRPRKQVQV
+1 
-11 DKCRRIKFDRYRAEV
+11 
-26 SRGVAVWRTVQ
+26 
-37 VRAGRK
+37 
-43 TIGVLMGYL
+43 MGYL

-57 TYDAQIRQAFQEK
+57 TYDAQIRNAFQDK

-115 SCLSSLFGV
+115 SCLASLFGLE
-124 DSVHHL
+124 SVHHL
-130 ARLHR
+130 AHLHR

-141 IGIDIPG
+141 IGLEIPG

-159 MEAVLEHLIV
+159 MEAALEHLV
-169 EHGCRR
+169 AEHGCRR

-184 NPEADVRL
+184 NPEADVRFS
-192 GAYADVLRRH
+192 AYVDVLRRH
-202 DLAFDAAL
+202 ELSIDPAL

-225 EQLFARGVQFDA
+225 EQLLASGVEFDA

-249 MAVLR
+249 MSVLR

-288 FARMAGEAIHV
+288 FAAMADEAVRV
-299 ILEQLAGRPVADC
+299 ILDQLAGRPVAEC
-312 VELPALLLVRQSCG
+312 VELPALFVVRQSCG
-326 CGVRTRVAKPSH
+326 CGVRTRFVRPADRPSTTL
-338 RASASVPAAE
+338 SPAE
-348 YLRTHGDALARAL
+348 YLRVHAASLFSALTASPGVDVQESLRVAEPLLGAL
-361 LTPLCIGSPEGLHS
+361 EPALVGSPE
-375 ANRLLTAL
+375 
-383 IPALAGNPD
+383 
-392 PFLHAVEQLLEQ
+392 PFLHTIEQLLES
-404 ADNDAASCHALER
+404 ANDAWSTCRALEAAL
-417 TIARLREELRCC
+417 ARLREELRACS
-429 TEPALEDL
+429 EPELEDL

-444 IAHRAQRGQVQ
+444 IAHRSQRGQVQ
-455 QRIDSD
+455 ERIDLD

-471 RYLTRAVDLPSLKH
+471 RHLTRATDLPSLKQ

-492 LLGIS
+492 SLGIS

-503 YAEGVS
+503 YADGS
-509 NELEPWVCILD
+509 NVELEPWVCMLD
-520 GQPFDPPPLRFPAQK
+520 GRPFDPPKVRFAARQ
-535 LVPPGVW
+535 LVPPGLW
-542 AEDRRRTRLVFPLL
+542 LDDKRRTRLVFPLL
-556 CEGQRWG
+556 CEGERWG
-563 VAVFEYTSGTGG
+563 VAVFEYTGGTGG

-586 LSSIQ
+586 LGSIR

-642 DVILEDLAHLDT
+642 DVILEDLAHLD
-654 RSLPALSDICD
+654 RDALPTLSEICD

-691 RVGTDPLDL
+691 RVGTEPLDL
-700 NALVSDCLTLE
+700 NALVSDSLTLE
-711 TLGFM
+711 TLGFL
-716 PDELTQVEVSH
+716 PEDLTQVEVCQ
-727 LLCEE
+727 LLSEE
-732 ALIVRAAEA
+732 SLIVRAAEA
-741 HLVRAITNLMRNA
+741 HLVRAITNLVRNA
-754 LEALNGPGKV
+754 LEAIDGPGKV
-764 GITTRSVD
+764 DVTTRAVD
-772 LAQPW
+772 LSTPL
-777 LGYEIVP
+777 LGYEVIA
-784 PGSYAVITV
+784 PGSYAVVSV
-793 SDTGRGIDAAR
+793 SDTGRGIAPAG
-804 LARVFE
+804 LVRVFE

-844 TSQPGHGTSFSL
+844 TSQPGQGTTFSL
-856 YFPRLNVAFETT
+856 YFPRIHVTLEAT
-868 HRTSS
+868 HKTSS
-873 VPRGRARVLIIDD
+873 LPRGRAKVLVIDD

-893 ASRVLAQL
+893 ASRVLGQL
-901 GYQIE
+901 GYEID
-906 TQRSGAAAC
+906 TLRSGVAAC
-915 EIFAACAA
+915 EQFAACAVEQRTNGSARSA
-923 EAAIAVGRAACASPY
+923 EASPY

-956 IERVRTLFPGQ
+956 IEHIRTHFPGQ
-967 RALIASGNAPPERA
+967 RALIASGNAPPDRA
-981 EAAIVQGLGWLA
+981 AAAILQGLGWLA

-1008 LTGSP
+1008 LTGHPPPSR